1 MTKSEK
7 LIVELAVN
15 KATARLRGYNDAI
28 DDCEA
33 GLREEASVEKVRKIL
48 IMCAKPTQLI

>member
-1 MTKSEK
+1 MTKPEK